1 LKIRRTKIN
10 CKTGTNKQAINT
22 KLKQKQQ
29 QTNKQNKQTKQTKTQ
44 QKYKKQINK
53 NKNQ

>member
-1 LKIRRTKIN
+1 LKIRRSKIN

-29 QTNKQNKQTKQTKTQ
+29 KTNKHKKQTKQAKQNKQRSAKHYTQ
-44 QKYKKQINK
+44 N
-53 NKNQ
+53 

>member
-1 LKIRRTKIN
+1 LKIRRSKIN

-29 QTNKQNKQTKQTKTQ
+29 KTNKHKKQTKQAKQTKTY
-44 QKYKKQINK
+44 QKTTNK
-53 NKNQ
+53 